1 MQKIVENLYL
11 LNEGSGANVY
21 LVQGPSGPALIDC
34 GMSKNTEWIT
44 GQLAEINLDPTQL
57 KELILT
63 HSHSDH
69 CGGAESLR
77 NTVAIPISASRIES
91 PYLKKKTRL
100 PYQSL
105 VQRLIFWISDLAAG
119 IPPLP
124 VDRTLEEGDRLDY
137 LGGLEVLHTPGH
149 TPGSI
154 SLLQREAGIL
164 ICGDAVFNQHPVTGA
179 VGLRQ
184 PLKLA
189 TVDPDLAK
197 GSIQE
202 IAALDLELLCPGHG
216 PPLEGNIPELLTKL
230 LT

>member
-1 MQKIVENLYL
+1 MKKIVDYLYQL
-11 LNEGSGANVY
+11 EGGSGANVY
-21 LVQGPSGPALIDC
+21 LVKGKSGPALIDC
-34 GMSKNTEWIT
+34 GMSKKIT
-44 GQLAEINLDPTQL
+44 WMIDQLAEINLESTQL
-57 KELILT
+57 NELILT

-69 CGGAESLR
+69 CGGAASLLKQ
-77 NTVAIPISASRIES
+77 TGIPLSASRIEA
-91 PYLKKKTRL
+91 PYLEKKTRL
-100 PYQSL
+100 PYQSPI
-105 VQRLIFWISDLAAG
+105 QRFFFWLSDLAAG

-124 VDRTLEEGDRLDY
+124 VDHALEEGDRLDY

-164 ICGDAVFNQHPVTGA
+164 ICGDAVFNQHPVTGT

-197 GSIQE
+197 KSIQK
-202 IAALDLELLCPGHG
+202 IAALEVKLLCPGHG
-216 PPLEGNIPELLTKL
+216 PPLEGNIPELLTNL
-230 LT
+230 RI